1 MGRYI
6 LKFTKE
12 KRLKYISH
20 LDVLRL
26 FQRAFKRAG
35 IRLSYSQGYNPHA
48 KVGFALPLSLG
59 FESSGEYME
68 IETGPEYSEE
78 EIKERLNAIMPDGIE
93 ITSCGRLAETSKT
106 AVAAALDFASYKILF
121 TGEQDAAHA
130 LEAAV
135 KPFMKQEKIITV
147 KFSKK
152 KKKNIESD
160 IRPHIR
166 SVTTVKTGAGLMFSM
181 MLATGSRGNLN
192 PETLVEELCRYAGVE
207 YSRPQ
212 WAYRRMEMYYL
223 EGRNDMIPLSEFK
236 G

>member
-1 MGRYI
+1 MARYI

-12 KRLKYISH
+12 DRLKYISH

-26 FQRAFKRAG
+26 FQRAFKRAE
-35 IRLSYSQGYNPHA
+35 IKLRYSQGYNPHA

-68 IETGPEYSEE
+68 IETEPVYEPSD
-78 EIKERLNAIMPDGIE
+78 ITERMNAIMPAGIE
-93 ITSCGRLAETSKT
+93 IIACSALAETSKT
-106 AVAAALDFASYKILF
+106 AVAAALDFASYKVLYH
-121 TGEQDAAHA
+121 GSAEDAEK
-130 LEAAV
+130 LEKAV
-135 KPFMKQEKIITV
+135 KPFMKQEKIINV

-166 SVTTVKTGAGLMFSM
+166 SVTTVKTGAGLLFSL

-192 PETLVEELCRYAGVE
+192 PETLAEELCRFARVE
-207 YSRPQ
+207 YSRPE
-212 WAYRRMEMYYL
+212 WAYRRIEMFYL

>member
-35 IRLSYSQGYNPHA
+35 IRLSYSKGYNPHA

-68 IETGPEYSEE
+68 IETEEEYSEP
-78 EIKERLNAIMPDGIE
+78 EISDRLNAIMPDGIE
-93 ITSCGRLAETSKT
+93 IISCGRLAETSKT
-106 AVAAALDFASYKILF
+106 AVAAVLDFASYKVLF
-121 TGEQDAAHA
+121 NGNAETAQK
-130 LEAAV
+130 LESAV
-135 KPFMKQEKIITV
+135 KSFVKQEKIIIV

-160 IRPHIR
+160 IRPHIH
-166 SVTTVKTGAGLMFSM
+166 SITTVNTSAGLLFSM

-192 PETLVEELCRYAGVE
+192 PETLVEELCRFSGVE
-207 YSRPQ
+207 YERTQ

-223 EGRNDMIPLSEFK
+223 EGRSNMTPLSEFK